1 VKHRADQLL
10 QRSAEAFKSQGVS
23 GDAVRDNNAAI
34 RAALLDFVDKRLLG
48 SPFVDR
54 GSLELA
60 LSEWPTY
67 AFDQGIRHL
76 DIWDDLMY
84 LDGEIR
90 TRRIGLGGPFVCAMV
105 QEVEAEEPS
114 ASATELDMLGL
125 KALFARAKEAGLTW
139 EDIEAA
145 VARKIAL
152 MESEVRTNW
161 AEVVTLNPQG
171 YVEMN
176 DGKRLVHGPIKG
188 IEIDGTDNVL
198 IELEWAATC
207 LLGATG
213 LPVSDEWQL
222 VTPLQPVVFPNF
234 VVPFLIEDTPE
245 KGPRVRFGGLNILYI
260 NKIEGLDPAK
270 VKGLVIG

>member
-1 VKHRADQLL
+1 
-10 QRSAEAFKSQGVS
+10 
-23 GDAVRDNNAAI
+23 
-34 RAALLDFVDKRLLG
+34 
-48 SPFVDR
+48 
-54 GSLELA
+54 
-60 LSEWPTY
+60 
-67 AFDQGIRHL
+67 
-76 DIWDDLMY
+76 
-84 LDGEIR
+84 
-90 TRRIGLGGPFVCAMV
+90 
-105 QEVEAEEPS
+105 
-114 ASATELDMLGL
+114 MLGL

-260 NKIEGLDPAK
+260 NKVEGIDPSK
-270 VKGLVIG
+270 VKGLQAV